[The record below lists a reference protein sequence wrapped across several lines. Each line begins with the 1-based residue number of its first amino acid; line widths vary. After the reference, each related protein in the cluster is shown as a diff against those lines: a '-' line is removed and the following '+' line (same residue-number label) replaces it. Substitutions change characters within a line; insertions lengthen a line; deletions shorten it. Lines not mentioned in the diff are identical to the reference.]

1 MALCKCFACPNQGR
15 FEVGKYYDWR
25 YAVSQTTSKQKANP
39 LANLFSSGSL
49 GNSEVKS
56 VKDEDKTNFHFSAE
70 EYALFFKDIQ
80 CDNTSME
87 IYIDRKN
94 ELLFVPNFTR
104 ETVFHVTLSYF
115 SKLPL
120 PYTEELIG
128 QGFLKVWEEYK
139 DYPIVSVKEAEEAVP
154 FYKIVMKGKGWQS
167 FVSGHWMIYVNFIS
181 SENEMIMK
189 YWYKR
194 GYAFENHASDRI
206 IERIVPMSASCE
218 EIGHAVLAVFGEAG
232 II

>member
-25 YAVSQTTSKQKANP
+25 T
-39 LANLFSSGSL
+39 LFSTGST
-49 GNSEVKS
+49 GSSEVKS
-56 VKDEDKTNFHFSAE
+56 VRDDDKTQFHFSAE
-70 EYALFFKDIQ
+70 EYVLFFKDIQ
-80 CDNTSME
+80 FDNTSME

-104 ETVFHVTLSYF
+104 ESVFHVTLSYF
-115 SKLPL
+115 SRLPL

-128 QGFLKVWEEYK
+128 QEFLKVWEEYK

-167 FVSGHWMIYVNFIS
+167 FVSGHWMIYVDFIS
-181 SENEMIMK
+181 SENEMILK

-194 GYAFENHASDRI
+194 GYAFENHASDRV

-218 EIGHAVLAVFGEAG
+218 EIGRAVLEVFKEAG